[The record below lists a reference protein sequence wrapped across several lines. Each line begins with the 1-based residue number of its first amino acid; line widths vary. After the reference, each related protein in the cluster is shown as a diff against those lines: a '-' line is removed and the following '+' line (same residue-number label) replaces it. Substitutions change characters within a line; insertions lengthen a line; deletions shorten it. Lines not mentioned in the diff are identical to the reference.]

1 MFEVAEFCFHIDLQ
15 ELFKLYSKERQKAHS
30 NSFNF
35 TGSMARFYSSW
46 EPLRNKKYGWKKR
59 LMEYL

>member
-1 MFEVAEFCFHIDLQ
+1 MFEVAEFCFDIDLQ
-15 ELFKLYSKERQKAHS
+15 KLFKLYSKERQKAHS
-30 NSFNF
+30 NSINF
-35 TGSMARFYSSW
+35 TCSMARFYSSW